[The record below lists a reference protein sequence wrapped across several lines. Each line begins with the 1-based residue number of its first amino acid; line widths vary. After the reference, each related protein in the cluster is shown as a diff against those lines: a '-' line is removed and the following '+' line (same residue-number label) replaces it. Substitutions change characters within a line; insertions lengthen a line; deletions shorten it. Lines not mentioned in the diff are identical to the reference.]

1 MARER
6 FLPHS
11 YGSLRRFLAVA
22 CTLRHMQ
29 TRKLVSGVV
38 AAVAVFVVAGVASAA
53 SPVTGSISGPVTSVK
68 GSTFTMTTSLSPTGK
83 ATVTVGKSTT
93 IVTQAT
99 VALSSLKTGD
109 CVMAT
114 GAKNSKGVVTAQRVS
129 LSTPV
134 KGACT
139 AGFGRRGGAGGPG
152 GRPPGAGTGTGKR
165 PTTGG
170 GAGGFNFAN
179 FGFAFGSV
187 SSIKGNTLTVK
198 GTFGGKATTTT
209 VDVSSKTTISKTVDV
224 APSAIAVKDCVFVNG
239 SSTDKGVT
247 VTATNINLTK
257 PTSTGCR
264 FGFAGR

>member
-1 MARER
+1 
-6 FLPHS
+6 
-11 YGSLRRFLAVA
+11 
-22 CTLRHMQ
+22 MQ
-29 TRKLVSGVV
+29 TRKLFSIA
-38 AAVAVFVVAGVASAA
+38 AAVAAAAVLAGIASAA

-83 ATVTVGKSTT
+83 ATVTVGKSAT
-93 IVTQAT
+93 IVTQET

-114 GAKNSKGVVTAQRVS
+114 GAKSTKGVVTAQRIS

-139 AGFGRRGGAGGPG
+139 VGFGRRGGAGGAG
-152 GRPPGAGTGTGKR
+152 GRPPGAGAGTGKR

>member
-1 MARER
+1 
-6 FLPHS
+6 
-11 YGSLRRFLAVA
+11 
-22 CTLRHMQ
+22 MQ
-29 TRKLVSGVV
+29 TRKLISGVGAI
-38 AAVAVFVVAGVASAA
+38 AAAFVLAGIASAA

-83 ATVTVGKSTT
+83 ATVTVGKSAT

-114 GAKNSKGVVTAQRVS
+114 GAKNSKGVITAQRVS

-134 KGACT
+134 KGVCT
-139 AGFGRRGGAGGPG
+139 AGFGRRGGGTGGPG

-179 FGFAFGSV
+179 FGFVFGSV
-187 SSIKGNTLTVK
+187 SAIKGNTLTVK
-198 GTFGGKATTTT
+198 AMLGGKATT
-209 VDVSSKTTISKTVDV
+209 VDLSSKTTISKTVDV

>member
-1 MARER
+1 MAER
-6 FLPHS
+6 FLPRS
-11 YGSLRRFLAVA
+11 YSSLRPLLAAA

-29 TRKLVSGVV
+29 TRKLISGVGAI
-38 AAVAVFVVAGVASAA
+38 AAAFVLTGVASAA

-83 ATVTVGKSTT
+83 ATVTVGKSAT

-114 GAKNSKGVVTAQRVS
+114 GAKSTKGVVTAQRIS
-129 LSTPV
+129 LSTAV
-134 KGACT
+134 KGTCT
-139 AGFGRRGGAGGPG
+139 AGFGRRGGAG

>member
-1 MARER
+1 
-6 FLPHS
+6 
-11 YGSLRRFLAVA
+11 
-22 CTLRHMQ
+22 MQ
-29 TRKLVSGVV
+29 TRKLVSGVGAI
-38 AAVAVFVVAGVASAA
+38 AAAGVLAGIASAA

-83 ATVTVGKSTT
+83 ATVTVGKSAT
-93 IVTQAT
+93 IVTQET
-99 VALSSLKTGD
+99 VALSALKAGD

-134 KGACT
+134 KGTCT

-165 PTTGG
+165 PITGG
-170 GAGGFNFAN
+170 APGGFNAGS

-187 SSIKGNTLTVK
+187 TSIKGSTLMVK
-198 GTFGGKATTTT
+198 GSFGGKATTTT
-209 VDVSSKTTISKTVDV
+209 VDVSSTTKISKTVDV
-224 APSAIAVKDCVFVNG
+224 TPSSIAVKDCVFVNG
-239 SSTDKGVT
+239 TSTDKGVT